1 MTGDEERAEVL
12 SAFFAFSSRINY
24 SLGTQTPE
32 LEDRNRKQSEA
43 LVIHEVIRPVRP
55 MELEWYLLSEV
66 GTSFC
71 HLDGGRST
79 ITVTMYPRKIVQ
91 NNRKF

>member
-12 SAFFAFSSRINY
+12 NAFFAFSSRTSC

-43 LVIHEVIRPVRP
+43 LVIHEVIRPMRP
-55 MELEWYLLSEV
+55 MEL
-66 GTSFC
+66 
-71 HLDGGRST
+71 D
-79 ITVTMYPRKIVQ
+79 
-91 NNRKF
+91 